1 MATTQRG
8 RPRAFDREQA
18 LERALRTFWEHGYE
32 ATSVAGLT
40 RAMGISPPSLYA
52 AFGDK
57 RGLFEEV
64 LEVYGAT
71 YGAFAGRALAE
82 EPTGRAAVERL
93 LREAAAEYGVTGR
106 PRGCLVITA
115 AINCTS
121 PEVGED
127 LRRRRNATI
136 ALIERRVR
144 EDADAGRLAPGADPT
159 ALAHYVGAVI
169 QGLSQQARDGAG
181 RAVLEGIAA
190 LATAAWP
197 GAPTDV

>member
-57 RGLFEEV
+57 RALFEEV
-64 LEVYGAT
+64 LEVYGQT
-71 YGAFAGRALAE
+71 YGAFTGRALAE
-82 EPTGRAAVERL
+82 EPTGRGAVARL
-93 LREAAAEYGVTGR
+93 LREAAAEYTVGGR
-106 PRGCLVITA
+106 PAGCLVIA
-115 AINCTS
+115 AAVNCTS
-121 PEVGED
+121 PEVEED
-127 LRRRRNATI
+127 LRARRKATI

-144 EDADAGRLAPGADPT
+144 EDADAGRLAPGSDPT
-159 ALAHYVGAVI
+159 VLAHYIGAVI
-169 QGLSQQARDGAG
+169 QGMSQQARDGAS
-181 RAVLEGIAA
+181 RSVLEGIAA

-197 GAPTDV
+197 AASSGA